1 MYEPATDADVPALVA
16 LINRAY
22 RGNIGSGWST
32 EEAYL
37 VGDRTTDALL
47 RDDLAK
53 KPAASLLKWQE
64 AGEADI
70 IGCVWLE
77 PVGGST
83 WYLGSLAID
92 PRKQNGGLGRTMLKA
107 AEDWARNQGAEC
119 IRMSV
124 TNVREALIA
133 WYLRQGYER
142 TGATE
147 RFPYG
152 DDRYGKPLRDDLCFV
167 VLEKHFERLRRDK
180 RLL

>member
-1 MYEPATDADVPALVA
+1 MYELATDADVPALVA

-64 AGEADI
+64 VGEADI

-77 PVGGST
+77 PVGGSSGI
-83 WYLGSLAID
+83 WVRSRLILGNRMTASVEPGSRPPKIGLAI
-92 PRKQNGGLGRTMLKA
+92 KA
-107 AEDWARNQGAEC
+107 PSVFACRS
-119 IRMSV
+119 RMF
-124 TNVREALIA
+124 A
-133 WYLRQGYER
+133 
-142 TGATE
+142 
-147 RFPYG
+147 
-152 DDRYGKPLRDDLCFV
+152 KP
-167 VLEKHFERLRRDK
+167 
-180 RLL
+180 